1 METTTSQLF
10 YIYFIKWAGIVKNSL
25 FICTWD
31 SFYKV
36 MQDIYCYCPYESI
49 GKWYRRTFTWR
60 QYSFEGLLCIMKNV
74 LCVFYICLQVALVAK
89 KLPARVGD
97 IRNTGS
103 IPGLG
108 RALEKEM
115 TTHSSI
121 LSWKI
126 PCTEEPDRLYRS
138 WSCKELDVN
147 EHPCKHAIF
156 SNLSKKPEL

>member
-89 KLPARVGD
+89 KLPACVGD

-108 RALEKEM
+108 RSLEKGM
-115 TTHSSI
+115 ASHSSI
-121 LSWKI
+121 LAWRSPMDRGGWQATGLTTWLSDLAADILVQQIYFPKSAYMKI
-126 PCTEEPDRLYRS
+126 
-138 WSCKELDVN
+138 
-147 EHPCKHAIF
+147 
-156 SNLSKKPEL
+156 